1 MSTARARILVLIYT
15 PFASAP
21 RALKQV
27 QYLRE
32 AHDVTTAGFGSQG
45 VDGIPH
51 VEIPNGAA
59 QRWGVLGRLLYLAL
73 LVLRIHRPI
82 PALSARDRDTE
93 RLLGDGS
100 WDVVIAHDLW
110 ALNGGLRLAPR
121 RGVVLD
127 LHEYAPREGEHS
139 RVWRMVMAPYVR
151 WMLRTMVPR
160 VAAVVTVGQGIADE
174 YRRLFGFDSTVVV
187 NATPFHAL
195 EPQPVGAPIRLVHS
209 GLAAPDRRLDLMI
222 DAVRATTAPVTLDLY
237 LVDGGVGELDR
248 LRGLAEGEPRVRF
261 PDAVPYR
268 ELVRTLNGYDVGLS
282 VFPPTNFNL
291 AWCLPNKFFDFIQGR
306 LGVIVGPSPEMA
318 RFVDEYAIGEVL
330 PDFDAASLAQALDAL
345 TPERVAAWK
354 AASDA
359 HAVELSSERQSGI
372 WERLVDGLLVAD
384 PEPRPGE
391 TA

>member
-32 AHDVTTAGFGSQG
+32 AHDVTTAGFGSRG

-51 VEIPNGAA
+51 VEIPHGAA

-82 PALSARDRDTE
+82 PALSARDRDTV

-100 WDVVIAHDLW
+100 WDIVIAHDLW

-160 VAAVVTVGQGIADE
+160 VAAVVTVGEGIADE
-174 YRRLFGFDSTVVV
+174 YRRRFGFDSTVVV
-187 NATPFHAL
+187 NATPFQAL
-195 EPQPVGAPIRLVHS
+195 EPRPVETPVRLVHS
-209 GLAAPDRRLDLMI
+209 GLADPARRLDLMI
-222 DAVRATTAPVTLDLY
+222 EAVRATTAPVTLDLY

-248 LRGLAEGEPRVRF
+248 LKALGESEPRVRF

-268 ELVRTLNGYDVGLS
+268 DLLRTLNGYDVGLS

-291 AWCLPNKFFDFIQGR
+291 AWCLPNKFFDFIQAR

-318 RFVDEYAIGEVL
+318 RFVEQYAIGEVL
-330 PDFDAASLAQALDAL
+330 PDFEAASLARALDAL
-345 TPERVAAWK
+345 TPERVATWK

-359 HAVELSSERQSGI
+359 HAVELSSESQSGI
-372 WERLVDGLLVAD
+372 WEGLVDGLLVSDAQ
-384 PEPRPGE
+384 PGPGG